1 MLLGIVLGIVS
12 VDCARD
18 CGANPDARVRA
29 CQSAAAPLIP
39 TPTASVAS
47 SHRRADQV
55 PRARRGPGQPPRS
68 SRSAPGEL
76 LSQLYH
82 PPPYSPPPPGRISA
96 AAAALVSPL
105 PIESVDLAVTL
116 STTTIYVRYLL
127 SAVTVS
133 LPPYVE
139 LRWMRRS
146 IAYADNGYR
155 VGESHHQAR
164 IPDSVV
170 RLIRD
175 LREYDGLSYSQI
187 AKRVG
192 CSRQHVHRI
201 CTYVMRAAIPAEW
214 RTVGQGVSDV

>member
-1 MLLGIVLGIVS
+1 M
-12 VDCARD
+12 
-18 CGANPDARVRA
+18 
-29 CQSAAAPLIP
+29 
-39 TPTASVAS
+39 
-47 SHRRADQV
+47 
-55 PRARRGPGQPPRS
+55 
-68 SRSAPGEL
+68 
-76 LSQLYH
+76 
-82 PPPYSPPPPGRISA
+82 
-96 AAAALVSPL
+96 
-105 PIESVDLAVTL
+105 DLAVTL

-214 RTVGQGVSDV
+214 RTVEQGVSDV